1 MSRRLK
7 VPTKIFKRSIP
18 MTSISMIDLFTIIFV
33 LVDDWYQ
40 QEGIQLLHGKPGM
53 KPEFTDSE
61 VITLMLAQE
70 YIPFPSET
78 QYLGFIRANYLA
90 LFPKLVDQSQFNRRA
105 RALRILVEHL
115 RRSWVVQKGWH
126 LQTRYL
132 LDTKPVPVLG
142 YKRDKDHSDFAGKA
156 NYGVCTSRNLQY
168 FGYKLVTVSTL
179 HGIPIV
185 YDLVPANTDERAAA
199 EAVIDY
205 PSCCDIFADKGFL
218 GLDWQT
224 QIFDQTNNL
233 IWTPRRA
240 NQKYQ
245 NSPDLD
251 RWMSKI
257 RERIEGVFHEIQD
270 TGRNI
275 ERLLAKTVLALIT
288 RVITKMTAHLL
299 RHLLRIDFGVN
310 VQTFEVTLAS

>member
-1 MSRRLK
+1 M
-7 VPTKIFKRSIP
+7 TSIP
-18 MTSISMIDLFTIIFV
+18 MNDLFTIVFV
-33 LVDDWYQ
+33 LVDDWYKG
-40 QEGIQLLHGKPGM
+40 EGIKLLHGKAGA

-61 VITLMLAQE
+61 MITLMLAQE
-70 YIPFPSET
+70 FIPFPSES
-78 QYLGFIRANYLA
+78 QFLGFIRANYLS
-90 LFPKLVDQSQFNRRA
+90 LFPKLVDQSQYNRRA
-105 RALRILVEHL
+105 RALRLLVEQL
-115 RRSWVVQKGWH
+115 RRYWVVQKGWH

-142 YKRDKDHSDFAGKA
+142 YKRDKGHSDFAGNA
-156 NYGVCTSRNLQY
+156 DYGQCASRNLKY

-205 PSCCDIFADKGFL
+205 FSFCDIFADKGFL
-218 GLDWQT
+218 GLIWQT
-224 QIFDQTNNL
+224 SIFDQTNNL

-245 NSPDLD
+245 NSPGLD
-251 RWMSKI
+251 RWLSKI

-275 ERLLAKTVLALIT
+275 ERLLAKTVLGLTT
-288 RVITKMTAHLL
+288 RVITKMAAHLL

-310 VQTFEVTLAS
+310 VQTFELALAS

>member
-1 MSRRLK
+1 
-7 VPTKIFKRSIP
+7 
-18 MTSISMIDLFTIIFV
+18 MTSITMIDLFTLIFV

-40 QEGIQLLHGKPGM
+40 TEGIKLLRGKPGA

-105 RALRILVEHL
+105 RALRLLVEQL
-115 RRSWVVQKGWH
+115 RRFWLVQKSWH
-126 LQTRYL
+126 LQSRYL
-132 LDTKPVPVLG
+132 LDTKPVPVLS
-142 YKRDKDHSDFAGKA
+142 YKRDKSHSDFAGNA
-156 NYGVCTSRNLQY
+156 AYGQCASRNLKY
-168 FGYKLVTVSTL
+168 FGYKLVAVCTL
-179 HGIPIV
+179 HGIPIA
-185 YDLVPANTDERAAA
+185 YDLVPANTDERVAA

-205 PSCCDIFADKGFL
+205 FSFCDIFADKGFL
-218 GLDWQT
+218 GLKWQT
-224 QIFDQTNNL
+224 RIFDQTNNL
-233 IWTPRRA
+233 IWTPRRS

-245 NSPDLD
+245 NSPGLD
-251 RWMSKI
+251 RWLSKI

-275 ERLLAKTVLALIT
+275 ERLLTKTVLGLAT

-310 VQTFEVTLAS
+310 VQTFEVSAPS